1 MIISNQKRMAAQILS
16 KKEGRTVGI
25 HRVWINPDYLDEVS
39 TAVQKD
45 DIRQLIEDGLI
56 KARPIKGISKGR
68 ARKAA
73 EQKAKGRRKGPG
85 SRKGTRNSRDPKK
98 NRWMRLIRAQR
109 RVLKDLRGDETLT
122 PSEYRYYYRKA
133 KGGSYRSVS
142 HMRTNMGLDGFKLGG
157 DELWHF
163 VKTKD

>member
-1 MIISNQKRMAAQILS
+1 MAAHILS

-25 HRVWINPDYLDEVS
+25 HRVWINPDYLEEVS
-39 TAVQKD
+39 SAVQKA

-56 KARPIKGISKGR
+56 KAKPIKGISRVR

-73 EQKAKGRRKGPG
+73 DQKAKGRRKGPG
-85 SRKGTRNSRDPKK
+85 SRKGSRNSRDPKK

-133 KGGSYRSVS
+133 KGGSYRSIA
-142 HMRTNMGLDGFKLGG
+142 HMRTNMGLDGIKFGG
-157 DELWHF
+157 DE
-163 VKTKD
+163 

>member
-142 HMRTNMGLDGFKLGG
+142 HMRTNMGLDGIKFGG
-157 DELWHF
+157 DE
-163 VKTKD
+163 